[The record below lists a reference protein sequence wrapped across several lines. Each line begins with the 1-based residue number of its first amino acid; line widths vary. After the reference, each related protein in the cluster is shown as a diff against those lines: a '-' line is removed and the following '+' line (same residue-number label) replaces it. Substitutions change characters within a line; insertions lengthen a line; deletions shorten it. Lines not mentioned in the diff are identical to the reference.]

1 MKELQV
7 KGTQNFLGFNIPVI
21 EGGFGENQKVILA
34 KTVAEIH
41 GEDLKRINQIINR
54 NRDEFED
61 GIDILDLKGDENFE
75 VAICNHELYTKN
87 ALNRSSNIY
96 LLSEQGYFT
105 LVMLMKTD
113 KAKEIRKQLRREYFA
128 MREIINSNEQLKA
141 QLLLSIYNGGQ
152 EGVLSAKQLTELEVK
167 EATKPLLDKI
177 EEDKPKVD
185 YYEQMLATVG
195 CRSTT
200 DIAKDYG
207 LSVQKLNKILH
218 EQDIQYKSKSGQWLL
233 YRKHD
238 GKGYT
243 QTSRYITKN
252 NETKY
257 TTKWT
262 QLGQLFIYNILKDL
276 GIHPNK

>member
-1 MKELQV
+1 MKELTV
-7 KGTQNFLGFNIPVI
+7 KGLVTIEGMKFHEI
-21 EGGFGENQKVILA
+21 EGGFGEGRKSMLA
-34 KTVAEIH
+34 KEIAEIH
-41 GEDLKRINQIINR
+41 GKKPQHINEAINKNRKRFVDMVDII
-54 NRDEFED
+54 
-61 GIDILDLKGDENFE
+61 DLKGTK
-75 VAICNHELYTKN
+75 VAVDLVDSEIYSKN
-87 ALNRSSNIY
+87 AVNASKNIY
-96 LLSEQGYFT
+96 LLSERGYSKLLKILDDDFAWEQYDK
-105 LVMLMKTD
+105 LVD
-113 KAKEIRKQLRREYFA
+113 GYFA
-128 MREIINSNEQLKA
+128 MRKIINSNEQLKA

-152 EGVLSAKQLTELEVK
+152 EGIISAKQLTELEVK

-218 EQDIQYKSKSGQWLL
+218 EQDVQYKSNSGQWLL

-243 QTSRYITKN
+243 QTSTYITKN
-252 NETKY
+252 NEAKY

-262 QLGQLFIYNILKDL
+262 TNGQLFIYNILKDL